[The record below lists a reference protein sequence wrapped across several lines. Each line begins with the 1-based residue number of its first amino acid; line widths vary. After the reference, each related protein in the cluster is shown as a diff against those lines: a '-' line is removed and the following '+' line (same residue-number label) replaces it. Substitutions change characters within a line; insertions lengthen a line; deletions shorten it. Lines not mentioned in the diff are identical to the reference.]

1 MDIFT
6 LQKKIQADK
15 EVRKIIESG
24 EVPVVD
30 LSIFDCLDNLNI
42 SDDNKRNAEKTIQA
56 YKDLLGMLKALPPVL
71 RNKCLEVSKKADIID
86 NQVLEEE
93 DSFLIS
99 LYREID
105 YTNSLDKTIDH
116 YGRPFD
122 RKTFIENHDLI
133 LLNTSKEDQIGLR
146 EDNLKFV
153 GTWKNDERKIQYFP
167 IISDDV
173 EKALDIFLEYYNDNI
188 NNIDNE
194 YDAIVKPIIYHGL
207 LSALQLFKDGN
218 TRYARTIQH
227 VELWGM
233 LNNLVSSDI
242 PLPLIYATRKYLPRE
257 EYREFIK
264 NIAINNDDSW
274 DDWISFNISR
284 IQDSIYKSENNIKVL
299 QRKYR

>member
-6 LQKKIQADK
+6 LQKRIQADK

-30 LSIFDCLDNLNI
+30 LSIFDCLDNLII
-42 SDDNKRNAEKTIQA
+42 SDENKKNAEKTIQE

-71 RNKCLEVSKKADIID
+71 RNKFLEVSQNDYIVQ
-86 NQVLEEE
+86 NQVLEDE

-105 YTNSLDKTIDH
+105 CTSALEKTIDH

-167 IISDDV
+167 IVSDDV
-173 EKALDIFLEYYNDNI
+173 DKALDIFLEYYNDNI
-188 NNIDNE
+188 NYIDNE
-194 YDAIVKPIIYHGL
+194 YDAIIRPIIYHGL

-227 VELWGM
+227 VELWGL
-233 LNNLVSSDI
+233 LNNLISREV
-242 PLPLIYATRKYLPRE
+242 PLPLVYATRIYSNP
-257 EYREFIK
+257 EYREHIRD
-264 NIAINNDDSW
+264 IAINNDNCW
-274 DDWISFNISR
+274 DEWIDYNISKIR
-284 IQDSIYKSENNIKVL
+284 DSIGQRENYTKGL
-299 QRKYR
+299 QRKFP